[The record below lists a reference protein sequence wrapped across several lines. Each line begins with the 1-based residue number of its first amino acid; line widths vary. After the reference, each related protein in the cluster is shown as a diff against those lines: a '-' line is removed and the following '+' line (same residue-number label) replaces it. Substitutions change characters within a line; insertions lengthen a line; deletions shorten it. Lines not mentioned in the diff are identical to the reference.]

1 MVHSRLGCVEFSFM
15 PASSWITILVLAIGA
30 LLSLSEV
37 WKDWNERGSRKKTFR
52 SIKIGLTF
60 VAFLVGAI
68 LVVRTSK
75 ESSKAESDSKLQ
87 IQGLQS
93 TVSTEIANNDRQY
106 TRNQAE
112 LHGLRD
118 ELSELKT
125 ETATV
130 ELRRKITTLEAKIDK
145 SLIPVAKA
153 SLVFSFF
160 PFSVAS
166 DGSSKAVTDAV
177 RPIAADGTAHL
188 DVDVGKLTE
197 VDAVDGEIILSV
209 CDACKLVKMPDGFV
223 REAGQSEQIIN
234 MPFAR
239 VLAKSVLPRIS
250 LDLIVPLNQYE
261 EMPIGMTY
269 RCRTCVIEPAALS
282 ILARLHRDTVQMPP
296 NLHAPAKPKH

>member
-1 MVHSRLGCVEFSFM
+1 M
-15 PASSWITILVLAIGA
+15 PASSWITIGVLAIGA

-60 VAFLVGAI
+60 VAFIVGAI

-75 ESSKAESDSKLQ
+75 ETSKAESDSRLQ

-93 TVSTEIANNDRQY
+93 AVSTEIANNDTQY
-106 TRNQAE
+106 ERNQLE
-112 LHGLRD
+112 LHGLRG
-118 ELSELKT
+118 ELGELKT
-125 ETATV
+125 ESATV
-130 ELRRKITTLEAKIDK
+130 ELRKKITTLESKIDK
-145 SLIPVAKA
+145 SLIPAPKA

-177 RPIAADGTAHL
+177 RAIAADGAVHL
-188 DVDVGKLTE
+188 DIDVGNLTE

-209 CDACKLVKMPDGFV
+209 CDVCKLVKMPDSFV
-223 REAGQSEQIIN
+223 REAGQSEQVIN

-239 VLAKSVLPRIS
+239 VLAKTVLPRIS
-250 LDLIVPLNQYE
+250 LDLIVPVSQYVDTRVW
-261 EMPIGMTY
+261 MTY

-296 NLHAPAKPKH
+296 NLHAPATPKH

>member
-1 MVHSRLGCVEFSFM
+1 M
-15 PASSWITILVLAIGA
+15 PASSWITIGVLAIGA

-60 VAFLVGAI
+60 LAFLIGAI

-75 ESSKAESDSKLQ
+75 ETSKAESDSRLQ

-93 TVSTEIANNDRQY
+93 TVSAEIANNDRQY
-106 TRNQAE
+106 TRNQVE

-130 ELRRKITTLEAKIDK
+130 ELRKKITTLEAKLDK
-145 SLIPVAKA
+145 SLTPAPKA
-153 SLVFSFF
+153 SLIFSFF

-166 DGSSKAVTDAV
+166 DGSTHAVTDAV
-177 RPIAADGTAHL
+177 RPIAADGTFHL
-188 DVDVGKLTE
+188 DVEVGNMTD
-197 VDAVDGEIILSV
+197 VDALDGEIILVV
-209 CDACKLVKMPDGFV
+209 CDACKLVKIPDGFLR
-223 REAGQSEQIIN
+223 REGQPEQTIN

-250 LDLIVPLNQYE
+250 LDLAISPIQYE
-261 EMPIGMTY
+261 DVAVGMTY
-269 RCRTCVIEPAALS
+269 RCHTCVIETAART